1 MAKRLITAS
10 SKHSSYR
17 TADEQ
22 KRKNPGAVR
31 IAKKRAVQRGISVN
45 VLPSLLLLEQHLLE
59 EGTMVEK
66 KKVAVSDSKNGT
78 ENYEERQIVIDIP
91 PTVLSAFRGMFSPLQ
106 TYRFRLTRTASI
118 ISSGGG
124 TLVLATG
131 IYPSQ
136 FSQYSALSMLF
147 SESRLIRTC
156 IEYMPC
162 ASNAVTGASAYATL
176 PGVFASAFDPAQYGG
191 STFVYA
197 DMQQRPGCV
206 NFHSQVTAR
215 KVTNVCTMN
224 RSQRLWSNIGQSSGT
239 DPYGGNAGAWLVGAA
254 NNISP
259 STTYFYYVITAD
271 YEFKGLY

>member
-1 MAKRLITAS
+1 MAKRHMTAS

-31 IAKKRAVQRGISVN
+31 IAKKRAVQQGNSAI

-59 EGTMVEK
+59 EGTVVEK

-78 ENYEERQIVIDIP
+78 DSYIEKSIVIDIP
-91 PTVLSAFRGMFSPLQ
+91 PTVLSAFRGMFSPLK
-106 TYRFRLTRTASI
+106 TYRFRLTRAASI

-156 IEYMPC
+156 IEYMPIS
-162 ASNAVTGASAYATL
+162 SNAQTGATTYATE
-176 PGVFASAFDPAQYGG
+176 PGAFASAFDPAQYGG
-191 STFVYA
+191 STFVFA
-197 DMQQRPGCV
+197 DIQRRPGTV
-206 NFHSQVTAR
+206 NFHSQITAR

-239 DPYGGNAGAWLVGAA
+239 DPYGGNAGAWLVASAG
-254 NNISP
+254 NISP
-259 STTYFYYVITAD
+259 STSYFYYVITAD